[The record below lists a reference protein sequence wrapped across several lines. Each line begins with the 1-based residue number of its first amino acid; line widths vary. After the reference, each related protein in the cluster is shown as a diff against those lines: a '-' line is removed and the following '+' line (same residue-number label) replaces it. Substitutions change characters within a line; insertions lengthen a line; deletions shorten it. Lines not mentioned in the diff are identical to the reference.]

1 MKVLNNIINTIMTKT
16 EETIDYLNL
25 EPMQQAKQLYDEGNA
40 NEAYKAFSAIVTEQ
54 PENGYAHYYIAM
66 ILMRSNLLGEA
77 LKAFNNAIKWLQ
89 DDKEWLSFSFANRAC
104 VYKSLGDKDQVLQDL
119 EEAIRISPE
128 CAYAVG
134 VRARFYQDT
143 EQYNLSDQD
152 FRRLSELRPGDAQP
166 HFGIGFNAF
175 LQEKYEEAKIHLDY
189 AIKLDPTSPVLYT
202 LMGECLA
209 KQQVLKGAIENYLH
223 ALKLENGNTKAEQN
237 LISSIPW
244 EYEEHIISQLE
255 ILSRT
260 ESNNPYWPHLLGHLH
275 FWHGKNLESIP
286 YYEESFRRYGLPM
299 TLGNISRAYYQAGKY
314 LKSRYYAGKAIEMD
328 PTNDN
333 AQAVLAHTLMNM
345 ELFEEARQ
353 ALENYLPYAP
363 ENPNI
368 HYQLAEA
375 LRFCGDLNKA
385 LEEADTVVR
394 LIPEDEKGYY
404 IRAKI
409 QHDLANFDAERKDL
423 EKLLTIPQLEV
434 IRDHYNTV
442 HCKSLL
448 MLGRVDE
455 AKMELEKS
463 HGEYFDYY
471 LDAAVAA
478 AMSGDESKATELLRQ
493 AFENGLIRF
502 KMLRNTPLMEP
513 LRQLPEFEQMLSEY
527 EMLYHAT
534 LAGDSLCEP
543 AAEGD
548 IVPFTRD
555 GDMICVRGEVN
566 GLPLKFVFDT
576 GASDITISSVEAAFM
591 LKNGY
596 LEERDMGGVQ
606 NYRTASGELVEGTIV
621 NLREIKVGSVTFQ
634 NLRAAII
641 KNQEAPLLLGQ
652 SMLARMMM
660 FSVNNE
666 DMTINFIT
674 HSPIY
679 SSYDL
684 QCLAILEQQAG
695 HHEESAKAFKL
706 ASEIETDWSLA
717 FNAGYQYLLAVKTEE
732 ALGMFDKAIEYI
744 DASDEDDKEISR
756 MQMIF
761 YKARTLTFAG
771 RYEEALPLLEELEK
785 EYPEEFAY
793 PNMRGWMLRR
803 MNRLEEAEE
812 AINKSMLLGPDDANP
827 YLEMALIRKAQ
838 GDDMSSNELLE
849 KITQMPV
856 SPNYAN
862 VMAEA
867 LWRLGRYEE
876 CRQLL
881 KDQLPLVLAERE
893 QEQCSLA
900 CMDAAVAYAVM
911 GDDAEAEAML
921 EKSLEYTPV
930 GLICTQDL
938 EECAVLKRLDLYK
951 TLIAQYA

>member
-1 MKVLNNIINTIMTKT
+1 MKVLNNIINTFMKKT

-25 EPMQQAKQLYDEGNA
+25 EPMQQAKQLYDKGKA
-40 NEAYKAFSAIVTEQ
+40 KDAYDAFLAIVKEQ
-54 PENGYAHYYIAM
+54 PENGYAHYYLGM
-66 ILMRSNLLGEA
+66 ILMRSKLLGDA
-77 LKAFNNAIKWLQ
+77 LKAFNNAIKLLQ
-89 DDKEWLSFSFANRAC
+89 DDKEWLSFCFANRARL
-104 VYKSLGDKDQVLQDL
+104 YESLGDKDQVLSDL
-119 EEAIRISPE
+119 EEAIRLAPE
-128 CAYAVG
+128 GGYPIG

-143 EQYNLSDQD
+143 QQYELSDQD
-152 FRRLSELRPGDAQP
+152 FKHLTELHPGDAQP
-166 HFGIGFNAF
+166 RFGIGYNAF
-175 LQEKYEEAKIHLDY
+175 LQEKYEEAKAHLEY
-189 AIKLDPTSPVLYT
+189 AIKLDPTSPFSYA
-202 LMGECLA
+202 LMGECLE
-209 KQQVLKGAIENYLH
+209 KQKDFKGAIENYIH

-237 LISSIPW
+237 LIFSIPW
-244 EYEEHIISQLE
+244 EYEEQIVSQLE
-255 ILSRT
+255 ILSRK
-260 ESNNPYWPHLLGHLH
+260 ESNNPYWPHVLGNLHL
-275 FWHGKNLESIP
+275 WHKKSLESIP
-286 YYEESFRRYGLPM
+286 YYEESFRRYGIPM
-299 TLGNISRAYYQAGKY
+299 TLANISRAYYQAGKY
-314 LKSRYYAGKAIEMD
+314 IKARLHASQAIAMD

-333 AQAVLAHTLMNM
+333 AQAVLAQTLMNM
-345 ELFEEARQ
+345 ELFDEARQ
-353 ALENYLPYAP
+353 AMENYLPYAP
-363 ENPNI
+363 ENPSI

-375 LRFCGDLNKA
+375 LRFCGELNKA

-394 LIPEDEKGYY
+394 MIPEADKGYY

-409 QHDLANFDAERKDL
+409 QHDLGNFDAEREDL
-423 EKLLTIPQLEV
+423 EKLLSILPTEDNRYNS
-434 IRDHYNTV
+434 IR
-442 HCKSLL
+442 CKSLL
-448 MLGRVDE
+448 MLGRIDE
-455 AKMELEKS
+455 AKLELEKE
-463 HGEYFDYY
+463 HDEIFDYY
-471 LDAAVAA
+471 LDAAVAT
-478 AMSGDESKATELLRQ
+478 AMSGEEIKATEMLRL

-502 KMLRNTPLMEP
+502 EMLRKTPLMEP
-513 LRQLPEFEQMLSEY
+513 LRQLPEFEQMLYEY

-534 LAGDSLCEP
+534 LAKDSLCEP
-543 AAEGD
+543 DGEGD
-548 IVPFTRD
+548 TVPFTRD

-621 NLREIKVGSVTFQ
+621 NLREIKLGCVTFE

-641 KNQEAPLLLGQ
+641 KNQDAPLLLGQ
-652 SMLARMMM
+652 SMMLRLMA
-660 FSVNNE
+660 FNVNNE

-684 QCLAILEQQAG
+684 QCLAILEQQTG

-706 ASEIETDWSLA
+706 ASEIETDWTLA
-717 FNAGYQYLLAVKTEE
+717 FNAGYQYLLAVKTDE
-732 ALGMFDKAIEYI
+732 AIDMFDKAIEYI
-744 DASDEDDKEISR
+744 DASDEENKEINK

-771 RYEEALPLLEELEK
+771 RYEDALPLLEELEK
-785 EYPEEFAY
+785 EYPENFAY
-793 PNMRGWMLRR
+793 PTLRGWMLRR

-812 AINKSMLLGPDDANP
+812 AIKKSMYFGADDANP
-827 YLEMALIRKAQ
+827 YLEMAMIRQAQ
-838 GDDMSSNELLE
+838 GDDKFANELLE
-849 KITQMPV
+849 KITMMPV
-856 SPNYAN
+856 SPNYAT

-893 QEQCSLA
+893 QEQCSLV
-900 CMDAAVAYAVM
+900 CMDAAVAYAVI

-921 EKSLEYTPV
+921 KKSLEYTPI
-930 GLICTQDL
+930 GIECTQDL

>member
-1 MKVLNNIINTIMTKT
+1 MKVLNNIINTIMKKPK
-16 EETIDYLNL
+16 ETIDYLNL
-25 EPMQQAKQLYDEGNA
+25 EPMQQAMQLYDEGKF
-40 NEAYKAFSAIVTEQ
+40 EDAYAAFYAIAKEQ
-54 PENGYAHYYIAM
+54 PGNGYAHYFMAM
-66 ILMRSNLLGEA
+66 ILLRSNLLGEA
-77 LKAFNNAIKWLQ
+77 MKAFNNAIKWLQ
-89 DDKEWLSFSFANRAC
+89 NDKEWLHYCFANRAHL
-104 VYKSLGDKDQVLQDL
+104 YESLGDKDQVLLNL
-119 EEAIRISPE
+119 EEAIRIAPE
-128 CAYAVG
+128 CGYAVG
-134 VRARFYQDT
+134 VRARFYQNT
-143 EQYNLSDQD
+143 QQYDLSDQD
-152 FRRLSELRPGDAQP
+152 YKRLIELRPEEAQP
-166 HFGIGFNAF
+166 YYGIGLNAF
-175 LQEKYEEAKIHLDY
+175 LQEKYDDAKAHLEY
-189 AIKLDPTSPVLYT
+189 AIKLDPNAPLPYA
-202 LMGECLA
+202 LMGECLE
-209 KQQVLKGAIENYLH
+209 KQKDYKGAIENYIH
-223 ALKLENGNTKAEQN
+223 ALKLENGNEKAEQN
-237 LISSIPW
+237 LIFSIPW
-244 EYEEHIISQLE
+244 EYEEHIVSQLE
-255 ILSRT
+255 ILSRM
-260 ESNNPYWPHLLGHLH
+260 ESNNPYWPHLLGLLH
-275 FWHGKNLESIP
+275 FYHKKNLESIP
-286 YYEESFRRYGLPM
+286 YYEESFRRYGIPM
-299 TLGNISRAYYQAGKY
+299 TLANISRAYYQAGKY
-314 LKSRYYAGKAIEMD
+314 IMARLHASRAIAMD

-345 ELFEEARQ
+345 ELFDEARQ

-363 ENPNI
+363 ENPSI

-375 LRFCGDLNKA
+375 LRFCGDLNEA

-394 LIPEDEKGYY
+394 MIPENEKGYY

-409 QHDLANFDAERKDL
+409 QHDLGNFDAEHEDL
-423 EKLLTIPQLEV
+423 EKLLTILPAEDNRYNS
-434 IRDHYNTV
+434 IR
-442 HCKSLL
+442 CKSLL
-448 MLGRVDE
+448 MLGSVDM
-455 AKMELEKS
+455 AKLELDKE
-463 HGEYFDYY
+463 HEEIFDNY
-471 LDAAVAA
+471 LDTAVAA
-478 AMSGDESKATELLRQ
+478 AMSGEESKASEMLRQ

-502 KMLRNTPLMEP
+502 KMLRSAPLMES
-513 LRQLPEFEQMLSEY
+513 LRQLPEFEQMVSEY
-527 EMLYHAT
+527 EMLYRAT

-621 NLREIKVGSVTFQ
+621 NLREIKLGSVTFQ

-652 SMLARMMM
+652 SMLGRMMM
-660 FSVNNE
+660 FNVNNE

-684 QCLAILEQQAG
+684 QCLAILEHQTG
-695 HHEESAKAFKL
+695 HFEESAKAFKL
-706 ASEIETDWSLA
+706 ASEIETDLTLA
-717 FNAGYQYLLAVKTEE
+717 FNAGYQYLLAVKTDE
-732 ALGMFDKAIEYI
+732 ALEMFDKAIEYV
-744 DASDEDDKEISR
+744 DASDVENKEICR

-761 YKARTLTFAG
+761 YKARTLTFVG
-771 RYEEALPLLEELEK
+771 RYGEALPLLEELEK
-785 EYPEEFAY
+785 EYPDEFAY

-803 MNRLEEAEE
+803 MNRLKEAEE

-838 GDDMSSNELLE
+838 GDDKTSNELLE

-856 SPNYAN
+856 SSDYAN

-881 KDQLPLVLAERE
+881 KDQLPLVLAERSRTM
-893 QEQCSLA
+893 QSCVPGCS
-900 CMDAAVAYAVM
+900 V
-911 GDDAEAEAML
+911 
-921 EKSLEYTPV
+921 
-930 GLICTQDL
+930 
-938 EECAVLKRLDLYK
+938 RLCRNGR
-951 TLIAQYA
+951 

>member
-1 MKVLNNIINTIMTKT
+1 MKVLNNIINTIMKKT

-25 EPMQQAKQLYDEGNA
+25 EPMQLAKQLYDEGKA
-40 NEAYKAFSAIVTEQ
+40 KEAYDAFLAIVKEQ

-66 ILMRSNLLGEA
+66 ILLRSNLLGEA
-77 LKAFNNAIKWLQ
+77 LKAFNNAIRWLQ
-89 DDKEWLSFSFANRAC
+89 DDKEWLSFCFANRARL
-104 VYKSLGDKDQVLQDL
+104 YESLGDKDQVLLDL
-119 EEAIRISPE
+119 EEAIRLAPE
-128 CAYAVG
+128 GGYPIG

-143 EQYNLSDQD
+143 QQYELSDQD
-152 FRRLSELRPGDAQP
+152 FKHLAELHPGDAQP
-166 HFGIGFNAF
+166 HFGIGYNAF
-175 LQEKYEEAKIHLDY
+175 LQEKYEEAKAHLEY
-189 AIKLDPTSPVLYT
+189 AIKLDPTSPFSYA
-202 LMGECLA
+202 LMGECLE
-209 KQQVLKGAIENYLH
+209 KQKDFKGAIENYIH

-237 LISSIPW
+237 LIFSIPW
-244 EYEEHIISQLE
+244 EYEEQIVSQLE
-255 ILSRT
+255 ILSRK
-260 ESNNPYWPHLLGHLH
+260 ESNNPYWSHVLGNLHL
-275 FWHGKNLESIP
+275 WHKKSLESIP
-286 YYEESFRRYGLPM
+286 YYEESFRRYGIPM
-299 TLGNISRAYYQAGKY
+299 TLANISRAYYQAGKY
-314 LKSRYYAGKAIEMD
+314 IKARLHASQAIAMD

-333 AQAVLAHTLMNM
+333 AQAVLAQTLMNM
-345 ELFEEARQ
+345 ELFDEARQ
-353 ALENYLPYAP
+353 AMENYLPYVP
-363 ENPNI
+363 ENPSI

-375 LRFCGDLNKA
+375 LRFCGELNKA

-394 LIPEDEKGYY
+394 MIPEADKGYY

-409 QHDLANFDAERKDL
+409 QHDLGNFDAEREDL
-423 EKLLTIPQLEV
+423 EKLLSILPTEDNRYNS
-434 IRDHYNTV
+434 IR
-442 HCKSLL
+442 CKSLL
-448 MLGRVDE
+448 MLGRIDE
-455 AKMELEKS
+455 AKLELEKE
-463 HGEYFDYY
+463 HDEIFDYY
-471 LDAAVAA
+471 LDAAVAT
-478 AMSGDESKATELLRQ
+478 AMSGEEIKATEMLRL

-502 KMLRNTPLMEP
+502 EMLRKTPLMEP
-513 LRQLPEFEQMLSEY
+513 LRQLPEFEQMLYEY

-621 NLREIKVGSVTFQ
+621 NLREIKLGSVTFE
-634 NLRAAII
+634 NIRAAII

-652 SMLARMMM
+652 SMLGRMMM
-660 FSVNNE
+660 FNVNNE
-666 DMTINFIT
+666 DMTIDFIT
-674 HSPIY
+674 HSPFY
-679 SSYDL
+679 NSYDL
-684 QCLAILEQQAG
+684 QCLAILEHQTG
-695 HHEESAKAFKL
+695 HYEESAKAFKL
-706 ASEIETDWSLA
+706 ASEIETDLTLA
-717 FNAGYQYLLAVKTEE
+717 FNAGYQYLLAVKTDE
-732 ALGMFDKAIEYI
+732 AIDMFDKAIEYI
-744 DASDEDDKEISR
+744 DASDEENKEINK

-771 RYEEALPLLEELEK
+771 RYEDALPLLEELEK
-785 EYPEEFAY
+785 EYPENFAY
-793 PNMRGWMLRR
+793 PTLRGWMLRR

-812 AINKSMLLGPDDANP
+812 AIKKSMYFGADDANP
-827 YLEMALIRKAQ
+827 YLEMAMIRQAQ
-838 GDDMSSNELLE
+838 GDDKFANELLE
-849 KITQMPV
+849 KITMMPV
-856 SPNYAN
+856 SPNYAT

-893 QEQCSLA
+893 QEQCSLV
-900 CMDAAVAYAVM
+900 CMDAAVAYAVI

-921 EKSLEYTPV
+921 KKSLEYTPI
-930 GLICTQDL
+930 GIECTQDL
-938 EECAVLKRLDLYK
+938 EEYAVLKRLDLYK

>member
-1 MKVLNNIINTIMTKT
+1 MKVLNNIINTIMKKT
-16 EETIDYLNL
+16 EETIDYLSL
-25 EPMQQAKQLYDEGNA
+25 EPMQQAKQLYDEGKA
-40 NEAYKAFSAIVTEQ
+40 KEAYDAFHAIVKEQ
-54 PENGYAHYYIAM
+54 PGNGYAHYYIAM
-66 ILMRSNLLGEA
+66 ILLRSNLLGEA
-77 LKAFNNAIKWLQ
+77 LKAFNNAIKLLQ
-89 DDKEWLSFSFANRAC
+89 DDKEWLSFCFTNRARL
-104 VYKSLGDKDQVLQDL
+104 YESLGDKDQVLLDL
-119 EEAIRISPE
+119 EEAIRLAPE
-128 CAYAVG
+128 CGYPIG
-134 VRARFYQDT
+134 IRARFYQDT
-143 EQYNLSDQD
+143 QQYELSDQD
-152 FRRLSELRPGDAQP
+152 FKHLTELLPGDAQP
-166 HFGIGFNAF
+166 HFGIGYNAF
-175 LQEKYEEAKIHLDY
+175 LQEKYEEAKAHLEY
-189 AIKLDPTSPVLYT
+189 AIKLDPTSPFSYA
-202 LMGECLA
+202 LMGECLE
-209 KQQVLKGAIENYLH
+209 KQKDFKGAIENYIH

-237 LISSIPW
+237 LIFSIPW
-244 EYEEHIISQLE
+244 EYEEQIVSLLE
-255 ILSRT
+255 ILSRK
-260 ESNNPYWPHLLGHLH
+260 ESNNPYWPHVLGNLHL
-275 FWHGKNLESIP
+275 WHKKSLESIP
-286 YYEESFRRYGLPM
+286 YYEESFRRYGIPM
-299 TLGNISRAYYQAGKY
+299 TLANISRAYYQASKY
-314 LKSRYYAGKAIEMD
+314 LKARYYAGKAIEMD
-328 PTNDN
+328 PCNDN
-333 AQAVLAHTLMNM
+333 AQAVLAQTLMNM
-345 ELFEEARQ
+345 ELFDEARQ
-353 ALENYLPYAP
+353 AMENYLPYAP
-363 ENPNI
+363 ENPSI

-385 LEEADTVVR
+385 LEEADMVVR
-394 LIPEDEKGYY
+394 MIPSDDRGYY

-409 QHDLANFDAERKDL
+409 QYDFGNFEAEREDL
-423 EKLLTIPQLEV
+423 EKLLTILPAERRL
-434 IRDHYNTV
+434 YNSV
-442 HCKSLL
+442 RCKSLL
-448 MLGRVDE
+448 MLGRIDE
-455 AKMELEKS
+455 AKLELEKE
-463 HGEYFDYY
+463 HDEIFDYY

-478 AMSGDESKATELLRQ
+478 AMSGEEIKATEMLRL

-502 KMLRNTPLMEP
+502 EMLRKTPLMKP
-513 LRQLPEFEQMLSEY
+513 LRQLPEFEQMLSNY

-534 LAGDSLCEP
+534 LAKDSLCEP
-543 AAEGD
+543 DGEGD

-621 NLREIKVGSVTFQ
+621 NLREIKLGCVTFQ

-660 FSVNNE
+660 FSVNRE
-666 DMTINFIT
+666 EMTINFIT

-684 QCLAILEQQAG
+684 QCLAILEQQTG

-706 ASEIETDWSLA
+706 ASEIETDWTLA
-717 FNAGYQYLLAVKTEE
+717 FNAGYQYLLAVKTDE
-732 ALGMFDKAIEYI
+732 AIDMFDKAIEYI
-744 DASDEDDKEISR
+744 DASDEENKEINR

-771 RYEEALPLLEELEK
+771 RYEDALPLLEELEK
-785 EYPEEFAY
+785 EYPEDFAY
-793 PNMRGWMLRR
+793 PTLRGWILRR

-812 AINKSMLLGPDDANP
+812 AINKSMYFGADDANP
-827 YLEMALIRKAQ
+827 YLEMAMIRQAQ
-838 GDDMSSNELLE
+838 GDDKFANELLE
-849 KITQMPV
+849 KITMMPV
-856 SPNYAN
+856 SPNYAT

-893 QEQCSLA
+893 QEQCSLV
-900 CMDAAVAYAVM
+900 CMDAAVAYAVI

-921 EKSLEYTPV
+921 KKSLEYTPI
-930 GLICTQDL
+930 GIECTLDL

>member
-1 MKVLNNIINTIMTKT
+1 MKVLNNIINTIMKKPK
-16 EETIDYLNL
+16 ETIDYLNL
-25 EPMQQAKQLYDEGNA
+25 EPMQQARQLYDEGKFE
-40 NEAYKAFSAIVTEQ
+40 EAYEAFSAIVTEQ
-54 PENGYAHYYIAM
+54 PENGYAHYYMAM

-104 VYKSLGDKDQVLQDL
+104 VYKSLGDIDQVLQDL

-143 EQYNLSDQD
+143 EQYDLSDQD
-152 FRRLSELRPGDAQP
+152 FKHLAELRPGDAQP
-166 HFGIGFNAF
+166 HFGIGLNAF
-175 LQEKYEEAKIHLDY
+175 LQEKYEEAKPHLEY
-189 AIKLDPTSPVLYT
+189 AIKLEPNSPVPYS

-209 KQQVLKGAIENYLH
+209 KQQDYKGAIENYLH
-223 ALKLENGNTKAEQN
+223 ALKLENANEKAEQN
-237 LISSIPW
+237 LVFFIPW
-244 EYEEHIISQLE
+244 EYEAHIISQLE

-286 YYEESFRRYGLPM
+286 YYEESFRRYGIPM
-299 TLGNISRAYYQAGKY
+299 TLANISRAYYQAGKY

-333 AQAVLAHTLMNM
+333 AQAVLVHTLMNM

-363 ENPNI
+363 ENPSI
-368 HYQLAEA
+368 HSQLAEA
-375 LRFCGDLNKA
+375 LRFCGELNKA

-394 LIPEDEKGYY
+394 MMPEDDKGYY

-409 QHDLANFDAERKDL
+409 LHDLGNFDAEREDL
-423 EKLLTIPQLEV
+423 EKLLSILPTEDNRYNS
-434 IRDHYNTV
+434 IR
-442 HCKSLL
+442 CKSLL

-455 AKMELEKS
+455 AKLELEKE
-463 HGEYFDYY
+463 HDEIFDYY

-478 AMSGDESKATELLRQ
+478 AMSGEEPKATEMLRQ

-502 KMLRNTPLMEP
+502 KMLRSTPLMEF
-513 LRQLPEFEQMLSEY
+513 LRQLPEFEQMVSEY
-527 EMLYHAT
+527 EMLYRAT

-621 NLREIKVGSVTFQ
+621 NLREIKLGCVTFQ

-652 SMLARMMM
+652 SMLGRMMM
-660 FSVNNE
+660 FNVNNE
-666 DMTINFIT
+666 DMTIDFIT

-679 SSYDL
+679 CSYDL

-706 ASEIETDWSLA
+706 ASEIETDLTLA
-717 FNAGYQYLLAVKTEE
+717 FNAGYQYMLAAKTDE
-732 ALGMFDKAIEYI
+732 ALEMFDKAIEYV
-744 DASDEDDKEISR
+744 DASDVENKEISR

-761 YKARTLTFAG
+761 YKARALTFAG
-771 RYEEALPLLEELEK
+771 RYEEALPLLEESEK
-785 EYPEEFAY
+785 KYPEEFAY
-793 PNMRGWMLRR
+793 PTLRGWMLRR

-812 AINKSMLLGPDDANP
+812 AINKSLSLYTADANP
-827 YLEMALIRKAQ
+827 YLEMAMIRKTQ
-838 GDDMSSNELLE
+838 GDDKSSNELLE

-856 SPNYAN
+856 SPHYAP

-867 LWRLGRYEE
+867 LWRLGRYDE

-881 KDQLPLVLAERE
+881 NDQLPLVLAERE

>member
-1 MKVLNNIINTIMTKT
+1 MKVLNNIINTIMKKT

-25 EPMQQAKQLYDEGNA
+25 EPMQQAKQLYDEGKD
-40 NEAYKAFSAIVTEQ
+40 NEAYEAFYAIVTEQ
-54 PENGYAHYYIAM
+54 PENGYAHYYMAM
-66 ILMRSNLLGEA
+66 ILKRRNLLGEA

-89 DDKEWLSFSFANRAC
+89 NDKEWLSFSFANRAC
-104 VYKSLGDKDQVLQDL
+104 IYKALGDKDQVLLDL

-134 VRARFYQDT
+134 IRARFYQDT
-143 EQYNLSDQD
+143 EQYDLSDQD
-152 FRRLSELRPGDAQP
+152 FKHLAELRPGDGQP
-166 HFGIGFNAF
+166 HFGLGYNAF
-175 LQEKYEEAKIHLDY
+175 LQEKYEEAKVHLEY
-189 AIKLDPTSPVLYT
+189 AIKLDPSSPIPYT
-202 LMGECLA
+202 LMGECLEF
-209 KQQVLKGAIENYLH
+209 QNDYKGAIKNYLH
-223 ALKLENGNTKAEQN
+223 ALKLENGNEKAEQN
-237 LISSIPW
+237 LVFRMPW

-260 ESNNPYWPHLLGHLH
+260 ESNNPYWPHLLGQLH
-275 FWHGKNLESIP
+275 FWHKKNHESIP
-286 YYEESFRRYGLPM
+286 YYEESFRRYGIPM

-363 ENPNI
+363 ENPSI

-375 LRFCGDLNKA
+375 LRFCGDLDKA

-394 LIPEDEKGYY
+394 IIPEDEKGYY
-404 IRAKI
+404 VRAKI
-409 QHDLANFDAERKDL
+409 QHDLGNFDAERKDL
-423 EKLLTIPQLEV
+423 EKLLTIPV
-434 IRDHYNTV
+434 IDVLRDHYNTIR
-442 HCKSLL
+442 CKSLL
-448 MLGRVDE
+448 MLGRVDD

-478 AMSGDESKATELLRQ
+478 AMSGEESKATEMLRQ
-493 AFENGLIRF
+493 SFENGLIRF
-502 KMLRNTPLMEP
+502 KMLHTTPLMEP

-543 AAEGD
+543 EAEGD
-548 IVPFTRD
+548 VVPFTRD

-621 NLREIKVGSVTFQ
+621 NLREIKLGSVTFE
-634 NLRAAII
+634 NIRAAII

-652 SMLARMMM
+652 SMLGRMMM
-660 FSVNNE
+660 FNVNNE
-666 DMTINFIT
+666 DMTIDFIT
-674 HSPIY
+674 HSPFY
-679 SSYDL
+679 NSYDL
-684 QCLAILEQQAG
+684 QCLAILEHQTG
-695 HHEESAKAFKL
+695 HFEESAKAFKL
-706 ASEIETDWSLA
+706 ASEIDTDLTLA
-717 FNAGYQYLLAVKTEE
+717 FNAGYQYLLAVKTDE
-732 ALGMFDKAIEYI
+732 ALEMFDKAIEYV
-744 DASDEDDKEISR
+744 DASDVENKEISR

-761 YKARTLTFAG
+761 YKARALTFAG

-793 PNMRGWMLRR
+793 PNQRGWMLRR
-803 MNRLEEAEE
+803 MNRLEEAED

-838 GDDMSSNELLE
+838 GDDKTSNELLQ

-856 SPNYAN
+856 SPDYAN

-867 LWRLGRYEE
+867 LWRLERYDE

-893 QEQCSLA
+893 QEQCSLV
-900 CMDAAVAYAVM
+900 CMDAAVAYAVI

-930 GLICTQDL
+930 GLIFSKYL
-938 EECAVLKRLDLYK
+938 EECAVLKKLDLYNK
-951 TLIAQYA
+951 LIAQYA